1 MHRLMQQ
8 IIVRA
13 FEEPIRQIAEN
24 TGMEGSVLKDT
35 SSSSLTP
42 ERGQVVT
49 HPCALPYHAS
59 VERDGLVRADECAAA
74 AIDHQSG
81 HEASA

>member
-1 MHRLMQQ
+1 MQQ

-42 ERGQVVT
+42 NVAR
-49 HPCALPYHAS
+49 S
-59 VERDGLVRADECAAA
+59 
-74 AIDHQSG
+74 
-81 HEASA
+81 